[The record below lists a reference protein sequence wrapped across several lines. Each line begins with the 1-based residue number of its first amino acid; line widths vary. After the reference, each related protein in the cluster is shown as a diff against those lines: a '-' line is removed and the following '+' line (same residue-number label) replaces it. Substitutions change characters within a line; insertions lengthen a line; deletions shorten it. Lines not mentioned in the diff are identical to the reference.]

1 LEKQKINQPRTVFK
15 YNDVRVKCAYV
26 FLTASMEK
34 PLPVVL
40 KDKIMDPIGASS
52 TWRWYG
58 CENSFVEL
66 DGVMMQSVSGGRSFG
81 GGIL

>member
-1 LEKQKINQPRTVFK
+1 
-15 YNDVRVKCAYV
+15 
-26 FLTASMEK
+26 MEK

-58 CENSFVEL
+58 YIQHKYGWCYE
-66 DGVMMQSVSGGRSFG
+66 GAVS
-81 GGIL
+81 

>member
-1 LEKQKINQPRTVFK
+1 
-15 YNDVRVKCAYV
+15 
-26 FLTASMEK
+26 MEK

-58 CENSFVEL
+58 YENSFVNM
-66 DGVMMQSVSGGRSFG
+66 DGVMMQSVGGGRSFG

>member
-1 LEKQKINQPRTVFK
+1 MENRKLNQPGTVFK
-15 YNDVRVKCAYV
+15 YNDVRVKCT

-58 CENSFVEL
+58 YENSFVN
-66 DGVMMQSVSGGRSFG
+66 GWCYGTVS
-81 GGIL
+81 